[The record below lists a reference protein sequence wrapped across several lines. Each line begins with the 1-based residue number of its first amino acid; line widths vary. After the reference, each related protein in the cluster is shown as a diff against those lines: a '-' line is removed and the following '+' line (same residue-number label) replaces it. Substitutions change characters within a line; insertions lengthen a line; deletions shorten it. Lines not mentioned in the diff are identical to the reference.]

1 MLPPMALFDFFSAGR
16 GGRGA
21 GVPSG
26 PPPARRAPQAHP
38 GLHLAVTTGLP
49 GDHEYVILARL
60 GLEAG
65 ALYVASLA
73 VDRAAQGDR
82 VVFRTAGYE
91 VVRGHHNAALDRAVW
106 DAAAREAAHRRGTF
120 SPRASDRTP
129 RLVDPPPPDP
139 SAKP

>member
-1 MLPPMALFDFFSAGR
+1 MLRAMGLFDFFSGGSPGR
-16 GGRGA
+16 A
-21 GVPSG
+21 ASAG

-49 GDHEYVILARL
+49 GGHDYVILARL

-73 VDRAAQGDR
+73 VDRAREGGRDL
-82 VVFRTAGYE
+82 FRTAGYE
-91 VVRGHHNAALDRAVW
+91 VVRGHHSPALDRAVW
-106 DAAAREAAHRRGTF
+106 EAAEREAAHRGGAF
-120 SPRASDRTP
+120 VPRTSDRSP

-139 SAKP
+139 SAAP